1 MLRRTPVDALLG
13 MLDDFLGVVYR
24 KPEETDAQ
32 LLVRGRLAAAA
43 FDRELIKMGIAK
55 QGKKDSPPAWLIT
68 WLGFHLDTRLQTLD
82 IPEQKLQALLQ
93 TFHNQFMEAGAW
105 LEEVNTK
112 NLEKLVGTL
121 CHYSTA

>member
-55 QGKKDSPPAWLIT
+55 QGKKDSPPAWTIT
-68 WLGFHLDTRLQTLD
+68 WLGFHLDTRHHTFG
-82 IPEQKLQALLQ
+82 IPEEKLQDLLQ
-93 TFHNQFMEAGAW
+93 RLHKDFMEAGA
-105 LEEVNTK
+105 
-112 NLEKLVGTL
+112 
-121 CHYSTA
+121 